1 VLVWLGRSCTV
12 DNHLWQKLPRPASSR
27 GIPGLQALPSAYKKA
42 KRMFY
47 KTLCVESLLEIEDML
62 EAEAGRET
70 EDHS

>member
-1 VLVWLGRSCTV
+1 
-12 DNHLWQKLPRPASSR
+12 
-27 GIPGLQALPSAYKKA
+27 
-42 KRMFY
+42 MFY